1 MQVRGK
7 PPPLTPKNPT
17 PSEVAMKAVKKH
29 VKNHIT
35 AAKEQRKIELTIRV
49 NKYEHELIK
58 KRQTEKTMSGWLRN
72 LALKSP
78 MADPNLIRQVGRI
91 GSNLNQITKHANAD
105 KQLDKQVLNE
115 ITAIRKLMHE
125 LINQNL
131 EIAKRSAD
139 DDC

>member
-1 MQVRGK
+1 
-7 PPPLTPKNPT
+7 
-17 PSEVAMKAVKKH
+17 MKAVKEH
-29 VKNHIT
+29 IKNHIT
-35 AAKEQRKIELTIRV
+35 GAKEQRKIELTLRV

-58 KRQTEKTMSGWLRN
+58 KRVTEKTMSGWLRK
-72 LALKSP
+72 LALKSTP
-78 MADPNLIRQVGRI
+78 IAIADPNLIRQIGRI
-91 GSNLNQITKHANAD
+91 GSNLNQITKHANTN

-139 DDC
+139 DDR